1 LKNEIQGFCVE
12 KIDEN
17 GIKFKLDELFFI
29 IYENAAKVFFFQL
42 QKFT

>member
-1 LKNEIQGFCVE
+1 MRFRGFVWE

-17 GIKFKLDELFFI
+17 GIKFKPDELFFI
-29 IYENAAKVFFFQL
+29 IYENAAKVFFYQF